1 MSKNINN
8 SPLSLESLQLVSS
21 SSRGGGGGI
30 LKQQSSGR
38 YRLYLNQ
45 TAIQLLNKE
54 HQELYFKNKTALEKK
69 HLYGTILK
77 DENKVYI
84 AVANNPS
91 WSGKSLQYLSS
102 TLYLNADSNAVK
114 TLLQYLDKHGKDDF
128 TSIERVDCKDE
139 SVSLLRLV

>member
-1 MSKNINN
+1 MSTKNNT
-8 SPLSLESLQLVSS
+8 LSLSSLQLVST

-30 LKQQSSGR
+30 LKKQSSGR

-45 TAIQLLNKE
+45 SAIQLLSKA
-54 HQELYFKNKTALEKK
+54 HQELYYKNKTALDKK

-77 DENKVYI
+77 DEDSIYL

-91 WSGKSLQYLSS
+91 WGGKSLQYLSS

-114 TLLQYLDKHGKDDF
+114 TLLQYLGEHSKDDF
-128 TSIERVDCKDE
+128 TKFEKVECKDE
-139 SVSLLRLV
+139 SVSLLQLV